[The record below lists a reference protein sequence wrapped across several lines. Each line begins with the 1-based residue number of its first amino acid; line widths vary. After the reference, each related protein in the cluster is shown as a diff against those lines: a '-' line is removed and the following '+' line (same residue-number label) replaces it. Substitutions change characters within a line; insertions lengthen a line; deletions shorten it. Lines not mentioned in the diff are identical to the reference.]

1 MNHAIAFQNMSFSYD
16 RVQILRSVSGEI
28 APGGITALFGP
39 NGSGKTT
46 LLKCLAGLLSVK
58 QGNIT
63 VLDHNIRRL
72 SAKAIGRLMAY
83 VPQEHSVSFPF
94 SVEEVVL
101 MGRTPHLGGV
111 MGPKREDTLIAHS
124 AIESIGIENLIKQ
137 SYTELSGGQ
146 RQMVLIARALAQDS
160 PIIILDEPTAA
171 LDFKNQL
178 RVWRIMG
185 KLKED
190 GKTIVACTHDP
201 NHVFW
206 FCDQVIVLNEGT
218 ILANGVVK
226 EILSKQMLNTLYG
239 DVCQVDNGIIK
250 PKPCR

>member
-1 MNHAIAFQNMSFSYD
+1 MKHAIIFENMSFAYD
-16 RVQILRSVSGEI
+16 RVQVLRGVSGKI
-28 APGGITALFGP
+28 SPGGITALFGP

-46 LLKCLAGLLSVK
+46 LLKCLAGLLPIK

-63 VLDHNIRRL
+63 LLDHNILNR
-72 SAKAIGRLMAY
+72 SAKAIGRLIAY

-111 MGPKREDTLIAHS
+111 MGPRREDMLIARS
-124 AIESIGIENLIKQ
+124 AIESIGIDSLIKQ
-137 SYTELSGGQ
+137 PYTDLSGGQ
-146 RQMVLIARALAQDS
+146 RQMVLIARALAQDT
-160 PIIILDEPTAA
+160 PIIILDEPTSA

-178 RVWRIMG
+178 RVWGMMR

-201 NHVFW
+201 NHVLW
-206 FCDQVIVLNEGT
+206 FCDQVIVLNEGM
-218 ILANGVVK
+218 ILANGVAE
-226 EILSKQMLNTLYG
+226 EILSEQMLGTLYG
-239 DVCQVDNGIIK
+239 DVCQVDKGMIK
-250 PKPCR
+250 PKP